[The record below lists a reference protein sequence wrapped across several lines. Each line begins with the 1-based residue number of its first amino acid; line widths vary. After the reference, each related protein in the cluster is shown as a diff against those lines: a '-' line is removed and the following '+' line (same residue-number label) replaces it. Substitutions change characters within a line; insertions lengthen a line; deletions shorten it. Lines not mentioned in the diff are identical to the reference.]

1 VALEA
6 AGIDVFIDV
15 RQRRGVRGSR
25 YSFANASRLQAELSA
40 RGINYSHIRDLAPS
54 TDTRQ
59 LQKLADAAVG
69 TTKAER
75 QALTP
80 AFIAAYEE
88 RNTKP
93 FDWDDLV
100 AALGKHNAPVI
111 FCVERTPDACHRSL
125 VARRLAQATHA
136 QVQHLMP

>member
-1 VALEA
+1 MALSQDRSSGRSKQQA
-6 AGIDVFIDV
+6 STFSSTSVSDA
-15 RQRRGVRGSR
+15 VRGSR
-25 YSFANASRLQAELSA
+25 YSFANASRLQADLSA
-40 RGINYSHIRDLAPS
+40 RGIDYLHIRDLAPS

-100 AALGKHNAPVI
+100 AALGEHNAPVI
-111 FCVERTPDACHRSL
+111 FCVERTPVSSETGSS
-125 VARRLAQATHA
+125 VT
-136 QVQHLMP
+136 